1 GISLILQAIDSAFAL
16 HYFGATTRTV
26 AMSTTFNPLL
36 GALSIRP
43 SAPPPRVLEGTQRT
57 RVLELIANALSTG
70 NFAQVMQAIAKDPSI
85 AHDCLPMKQEN
96 GKVSP
101 MPFPVA
107 CLKEHLQAGVLMA
120 LTTGYDINTPSET
133 DPRFGGLIQAAVD
146 ADSEHDVLLLLT
158 LGAYANE
165 VNPEAKPPDNGV
177 DSLLQVAFNNWV
189 FSGAKSKPVI
199 FPKMC
204 FALMNAGLKPD
215 PYMATVLVRE
225 GDWTEQ
231 AFVKTAVQLLARM
244 TKAGLDL
251 TDDWAGSSNHPVSA
265 ALGTKNGVAL
275 EALVSLG
282 AKTDGALDIFE
293 RMRVNGMSDFIP
305 SIQAKVM
312 NRTIQQA
319 SGASP
324 TPVAATGQA
333 TLNRRRAASI

>member
-1 GISLILQAIDSAFAL
+1 
-16 HYFGATTRTV
+16 
-26 AMSTTFNPLL
+26 MSTTFNPLL

-43 SAPPPRVLEGTQRT
+43 SAPPQKVLTGTQRT

-70 NFAQVMQAIAKDPSI
+70 NFPQVMQAITKDPSI
-85 AHDCLPMKQEN
+85 AHEDLPMKQES
-96 GKVSP
+96 GKVVAI
-101 MPFPVA
+101 PFALA
-107 CLKEHLQAGVLMA
+107 CLREHLQAGVLMA
-120 LTTGYDINTPSET
+120 VATGYDINSPSDT
-133 DPRFGGLIQAAVD
+133 DPRFGALIHAAVS
-146 ADSEHDVLLLLT
+146 ADSEQDVLLLLT
-158 LGAYANE
+158 LGARADE
-165 VNPEAKPPDNGV
+165 VNPQAKAPENGV
-177 DSLLQVAFNNWV
+177 HSLLQIAFNNWV
-189 FSGAKSKPVI
+189 FPVGNNNPTT

-225 GDWTEQ
+225 GDWTDQ
-231 AFVKTAVQLLARM
+231 AFVKKAVQLLARM

-293 RMRVNGMSDFIP
+293 RMSANGMADFIP

-312 NRTIQQA
+312 NRTIQQTA
-319 SGASP
+319 GSSP
-324 TPVAATGQA
+324 TPVPTTGQA